1 MTVIQPNSVAGINSI
16 TVQSGNSLAVHK
28 ANGELIRTIT
38 SNSGVS
44 TFSSISVG
52 TAATTNSAG
61 KSINIGL
68 GASISQHVDN
78 SLSFG
83 TGGDE
88 RARIDS
94 SGRLLIGHTATT
106 SKDRQVQLVGT
117 TADGSSY
124 MALRHSADANG
135 SRLDLCKSRNAT
147 PGSNT
152 IVVDDDVLGSIDFL
166 GDDGTDIQSVGASI
180 VAQVDGTPGS
190 NDMPGRL
197 IFRTTADGAAA
208 STERLRIDSSGRLLI
223 GTATASSAGNS
234 QYSKL
239 EVSGNTSGATGAG
252 HLSIKRGT
260 AVGSLS
266 SGDTL
271 GRLVFS
277 GLDGGDFAYIQVSAD
292 AAPGSSDYPG
302 RMMFFTTADGASSST
317 ERLRIDKD
325 GQMGLGMTPTR
336 MFEVKDSTGANRIA
350 NIRGTGA
357 SGAYLAFL
365 DQNTTDDSKCRV
377 GSSGGNNLVMRG
389 DTVQFATG
397 AGTEFGRFDSSGR
410 LLIGH
415 TASHSVGGGNS
426 LLQIQ
431 ATNSTGRLSV
441 VQHRNEAGG
450 SPFISLGK
458 SRGTSNGS
466 TTILQSGDEI
476 GTLTWAG
483 ADGNDLDN
491 QACCITGAVDGTPG
505 SNDMP
510 GRLEFRTTADGA
522 SSATERLRIDSAGAI
537 RFGATAAIQSEKFT
551 FFRPEADQN
560 TLAYFHSGASSDV
573 TGVIFRHGRALSG
586 FNGKQIGF
594 LRNDGTEV
602 GSIVSGNS
610 STAFNTSSDYR
621 LKENQVSIS
630 DGITRLKTLKP
641 YRFNFKEEPSVT
653 VDGFFAH
660 EVTAVPEAIAGT
672 KDAVDSDN
680 KPVYQGIDQAKLV
693 PLLTAALQEAITK
706 IETLE
711 TKVAALEG
719 G

>member
-68 GASISQHVDN
+68 GASISQHDAN
-78 SLSFG
+78 TLSFG
-83 TGGDE
+83 TNGDE
-88 RARIDS
+88 RLKIESNGDVTLTNTSSNPQLAIISAANGIGEIQFGDTADSVRGNILYRSGSAGDALCFNGYNNTERLRITSAGSIGINSTSPDRRFTLYQDATTRMNLKSLANSTTGIEFGDPADHNIGYIVYDNTDDSMQFGVNAGEKVRIDS
-94 SGRLLIGHTATT
+94 SGRVLVGHTGSLSEGTGFQVVNT
-106 SKDRQVQLVGT
+106 SDN
-117 TADGSSY
+117 TAEFFAYVASTS
-124 MALRHSADANG
+124 G
-135 SRLDLCKSRNAT
+135 SRLTLTKSRSGT
-147 PGSNT
+147 KGTNT
-152 IVVDDDVLGSIDFL
+152 VVQSGDKLGEIHFR
-166 GDDGTDIQSVGASI
+166 GADGTGYIRGATIS
-180 VAQVDGTPGS
+180 AEVDGTPGT

-197 IFRTTADGAAA
+197 VFSTTADGAN
-208 STERLRIDSSGRLLI
+208 SQTERLRIDSSGRLLI
-223 GTATASSAGNS
+223 G
-234 QYSKL
+234 
-239 EVSGNTSGATGAG
+239 
-252 HLSIKRGT
+252 
-260 AVGSLS
+260 
-266 SGDTL
+266 
-271 GRLVFS
+271 
-277 GLDGGDFAYIQVSAD
+277 
-292 AAPGSSDYPG
+292 
-302 RMMFFTTADGASSST
+302 
-317 ERLRIDKD
+317 
-325 GQMGLGMTPTR
+325 
-336 MFEVKDSTGANRIA
+336 
-350 NIRGTGA
+350 
-357 SGAYLAFL
+357 
-365 DQNTTDDSKCRV
+365 
-377 GSSGGNNLVMRG
+377 
-389 DTVQFATG
+389 
-397 AGTEFGRFDSSGR
+397 
-410 LLIGH
+410 H
-415 TASHSVGGGNS
+415 TAAHSVGGGNS

-431 ATNSTGRLSV
+431 ATNATGRLSV

-551 FFRPEADQN
+551 FFRPESEQN

-573 TGVIFRHGRALSG
+573 TGVLFRHGRALSG
-586 FNGKQIGF
+586 YNGKQIGF
-594 LRNDGTEV
+594 LRSDGTEV
-602 GSIVSGNS
+602 GSIISGAS
-610 STAFNTSSDYR
+610 STSFNTSSDYR
-621 LKENQVSIS
+621 LKENAVSIS

>member
-68 GASISQHVDN
+68 GASISQHDAN
-78 SLSFG
+78 TLSFG
-83 TGGDE
+83 TNGDE
-88 RARIDS
+88 RLKIESNGDVTLTNTSSNPQLAIISAADGIGEIQFGDTADAVRGNILYRSGSAGDALCFNGYNNTERLRITSAGSIGINSTSPDRRFTLYQDATTRMNLKSLANSTTGIEFGDPADHNIGYIVYDNTDDSMQFGVNAGERLRITSTGKVLVNTTTASSVGNSTYSMFEVSGNTSGATGPGHLSLKRGTASASLSDGDTLSRLIFSSLDGGDFAYIQASVDGSPSGSDFPASLRFHTCADGASSSTERVRIDS
-94 SGRLLIGHTATT
+94 SGRLLIGHTA
-106 SKDRQVQLVGT
+106 
-117 TADGSSY
+117 A
-124 MALRHSADANG
+124 
-135 SRLDLCKSRNAT
+135 
-147 PGSNT
+147 
-152 IVVDDDVLGSIDFL
+152 
-166 GDDGTDIQSVGASI
+166 
-180 VAQVDGTPGS
+180 
-190 NDMPGRL
+190 
-197 IFRTTADGAAA
+197 
-208 STERLRIDSSGRLLI
+208 
-223 GTATASSAGNS
+223 
-234 QYSKL
+234 
-239 EVSGNTSGATGAG
+239 
-252 HLSIKRGT
+252 
-260 AVGSLS
+260 
-266 SGDTL
+266 
-271 GRLVFS
+271 
-277 GLDGGDFAYIQVSAD
+277 
-292 AAPGSSDYPG
+292 
-302 RMMFFTTADGASSST
+302 
-317 ERLRIDKD
+317 
-325 GQMGLGMTPTR
+325 
-336 MFEVKDSTGANRIA
+336 
-350 NIRGTGA
+350 
-357 SGAYLAFL
+357 
-365 DQNTTDDSKCRV
+365 
-377 GSSGGNNLVMRG
+377 
-389 DTVQFATG
+389 
-397 AGTEFGRFDSSGR
+397 
-410 LLIGH
+410 
-415 TASHSVGGGNS
+415 HSVGGGNS

-431 ATNSTGRLSV
+431 ATNATGRLSV

-551 FFRPEADQN
+551 FFRPESEQN

-573 TGVIFRHGRALSG
+573 TGVLFRHGRALSG
-586 FNGKQIGF
+586 YNGKQIGF
-594 LRNDGTEV
+594 LRSDGTEV
-602 GSIVSGNS
+602 GSIISGAS
-610 STAFNTSSDYR
+610 STSFNTSSDYR